1 MSRAANP
8 DNSKK
13 RRAADDDEEKGRQ
26 ERCRHHPFRGIIGS
40 GGDGRL
46 CDGRHPRG
54 G

>member
-1 MSRAANP
+1 MSRAAKP

-13 RRAADDDEEKGRQ
+13 RREQ
-26 ERCRHHPFRGIIGS
+26 CHHHPFRGIIGS
-40 GGDGRL
+40 NGDGRL